1 MGVLMTGGVM
11 RKMIGVG
18 LVAGLVLAVGGCMH
32 TETVQEKAMK
42 AYKAGDYAAA
52 LPLLKKWASDP
63 KYFEEGK
70 PPKEAMAYIVDCE
83 MKVKGA
89 GGAAKSGVA
98 ALPSPSM
105 MPSQVVGGSGAGV
118 PQANG
123 AGASGLP
130 PIPGTASSSALDA
143 QAMAVGA
150 AQSGQDIPMGADRIP
165 HPPYKPGTLLV
176 TSIKELANFNYDPV
190 QGGDIPADVQQL
202 NGAKIRVRGFMIPM
216 TEAEQITEFALVP
229 SLVSCCFGQPPGVQ
243 HVFTCHL
250 PKGRAVDYCVDEIEV
265 EGTLR
270 INMQRADGYT
280 SSIFDVDVGSVKTVE

>member
-1 MGVLMTGGVM
+1 MSVSMAGGVM
-11 RKMIGVG
+11 QKMIRVG
-18 LVAGLVLAVGGCMH
+18 LAAGLLLAVGGCMH
-32 TETVQEKAMK
+32 AETVQEKAMK

-52 LPLLKKWASDP
+52 LPLLKKWAADP
-63 KYFEEGK
+63 KYFVNNL
-70 PPKEAMAYIVDCE
+70 PPKEAMAYILDCE
-83 MKVKGA
+83 AKLKGTGNGQESGASSQKSVVSSQKGGGGGA
-89 GGAAKSGVA
+89 GGGT
-98 ALPSPSM
+98 
-105 MPSQVVGGSGAGV
+105 
-118 PQANG
+118 
-123 AGASGLP
+123 GASVLP
-130 PIPGTASSSALDA
+130 AIPGTASSSSLDA

-176 TSIKELANFNYDPV
+176 TSIKGLANFEYDPV

-216 TEAEQITEFALVP
+216 TEAEQIKEFALVP

-270 INMQRADGYT
+270 IHMERADGYT
-280 SSIFDVDVGSVKTVE
+280 SSIFDVDVESVKTVE